1 MRGTQRDSRLST
13 SISEIPLGSFCSM
26 SFDFWELYLNNAKP
40 HSADGLEKML
50 KLYLDVSTQQHEF
63 TQVLCSASKDF
74 LLRCAVNVCW
84 CITAQLNATFSPL
97 KHLLPY
103 SKRHPPAPS
112 RLFSYAH
119 PWIHLNSRLMVK
131 REGSGPTH
139 LVKTS
144 AQSLTFR
151 VTLGVLP
158 FPKCQFQ
165 LLHMQKGC
173 HNAWVWFLIWEPWG
187 HLYFEIQIFFFFG
200 FSFSE
205 R

>member
-1 MRGTQRDSRLST
+1 MPNPTVLMAWRRHLSST
-13 SISEIPLGSFCSM
+13 SMCPPNSMNLPKFSALLARTFSFAAQWM
-26 SFDFWELYLNNAKP
+26 
-40 HSADGLEKML
+40 SADALQPN
-50 KLYLDVSTQQHEF
+50 S
-63 TQVLCSASKDF
+63 
-74 LLRCAVNVCW
+74 
-84 CITAQLNATFSPL
+84 NATFSPL

-112 RLFSYAH
+112 HLFSYAR

-131 REGSGPTH
+131 REGSGPTD

-144 AQSLTFR
+144 AQSLTFL
-151 VTLGVLP
+151 VTLGELP

-187 HLYFEIQIFFFFG
+187 HLYFEIQIFFFFLDFLFQKG
-200 FSFSE
+200 SSVE
-205 R
+205 TLIT